1 MCGRNLL
8 DVVKHI
14 SDEFW
19 KAAEYVTPVGYTHKS
34 FCVLA
39 FLE

>member
-1 MCGRNLL
+1 MYGRNLL
-8 DVVKHI
+8 DVVKLI

-19 KAAEYVTPVGYTHKS
+19 KAAEYMTPVCYTRKS